1 MFFYLL
7 YNSTILEKEIDE
19 YNRSI
24 KVLIYGSIAYI
35 ILHAVLFIGGEEA
48 LLYSLKVYFWL
59 FLALDFIVLGLMFNR
74 RNENSNIF
82 EMVFNRNKKNNLDNL
97 NLQNNANL
105 NSQTQNNHSNI
116 NSDKIKRK
124 SSLKRKT
131 VRFKDYESDSDSD
144 SDSDIGTDIDLTAF
158 KESLIN

>member
-7 YNSTILEKEIDE
+7 YNSTLIEKELDE

-59 FLALDFIVLGLMFNR
+59 FLLLDGLVLFLMFNKK
-74 RNENSNIF
+74 SNNNKNVF
-82 EMVFNRNKKNNLDNL
+82 ELLFGKKKKDHQNLNTNNNQQIINQNQDMKNRNVNNLRRKKVKFNL
-97 NLQNNANL
+97 EPQ
-105 NSQTQNNHSNI
+105 
-116 NSDKIKRK
+116 
-124 SSLKRKT
+124 
-131 VRFKDYESDSDSD
+131 YESSD
-144 SDSDIGTDIDLTAF
+144 SDSDIGTDIDLASF
-158 KESLIN
+158 RESLME

>member
-35 ILHAVLFIGGEEA
+35 ILHAVLFVGGEEA

-59 FLALDFIVLGLMFNR
+59 FLVLDFIVLGLMFNR
-74 RNENSNIF
+74 KNGNNKNVF
-82 EMVFNRNKKNNLDNL
+82 ELIFNRNRK
-97 NLQNNANL
+97 QNNTDNQSIVQVNKNQEQKL
-105 NSQTQNNHSNI
+105 P
-116 NSDKIKRK
+116 RK
-124 SSLKRKT
+124 SALKRKT
-131 VRFKDYESDSDSD
+131 VRFKNYESDSESD

-158 KESLIN
+158 KESLLN

>member
-35 ILHAVLFIGGEEA
+35 ILHAVLFVGGEEA

-59 FLALDFIVLGLMFNR
+59 FLILDFIVLGLMFNR
-74 RNENSNIF
+74 KNGNNQNVF
-82 EMVFNRNKKNNLDNL
+82 ELIFNRNKK
-97 NLQNNANL
+97 QNNTDNQSIVQV
-105 NSQTQNNHSNI
+105 NKNQEQ
-116 NSDKIKRK
+116 KIPRK
-124 SSLKRKT
+124 SALKRKT
-131 VRFKDYESDSDSD
+131 VRFKNYESDSESD

-158 KESLIN
+158 KESLLN